1 MEHHN
6 RFQNQSFAGVQA
18 QPSNSN
24 QSNQGDSVS
33 DQSPPGFEESI
44 QTSRNPAPVSDPVAA
59 LAYQIYLQEGRPQGR
74 AVQHWAEAEAQLAA
88 IPPATVTTE
97 LTVKT
102 ALTVRNEIGL
112 IPKKDQ
118 RVARFVQRQSSAN

>member
-18 QPSNSN
+18 QPTNSN
-24 QSNQGDSVS
+24 QSKQGESVS
-33 DQSPPGFEESI
+33 DQSSPVFEESI
-44 QTSRNPAPVSDPVAA
+44 QASRNPAPVSDPVAA

-74 AVQHWAEAEAQLAA
+74 AEQHWAEAEAQLAA

>member
-6 RFQNQSFAGVQA
+6 RFQNQAFAGVQT
-18 QPSNSN
+18 PPTNSN
-24 QSNQGDSVS
+24 QSNQGESVS
-33 DQSPPGFEESI
+33 DQSSPVFEESI
-44 QTSRNPAPVSDPVAA
+44 QASRNPAPVSDPVAA

-74 AVQHWAEAEAQLAA
+74 AEQHWAEAEAQLAA

-102 ALTVRNEIGL
+102 ELTVRNEIGL

>member
-1 MEHHN
+1 M
-6 RFQNQSFAGVQA
+6 
-18 QPSNSN
+18 
-24 QSNQGDSVS
+24 S
-33 DQSPPGFEESI
+33 DQSPPMFEESI
-44 QTSRNPAPVSDPVAA
+44 QTIRKTTPVSEPIAA

-88 IPPATVTTE
+88 IPPVTVTTE

-102 ALTVRNEIGL
+102 ELTVRNEVGL

-118 RVARFVQRQSSAN
+118 RVARLVQRQSSAN